1 MQKGVQKGYDIYLV
15 GVGGQGVLTIAE
27 LITEAAFLQGI
38 PVNYY
43 PTEGMAQRGG
53 FVKAQ
58 VRLGRR
64 LPGPNLPEKG
74 ADLVIAMEISESLK
88 AVRFCKPG
96 GDFLLWSYVWA
107 PTAVMLG
114 KASYPALDLVKA
126 HISQAGANLYTLSP
140 DDLPFYQD
148 DLAPENLFVL
158 GAAVQKTSLRTIF
171 DLAMVEQAVQAR
183 WPKRADRNLFALH
196 AGAESEIESLPA
208 HPLPQP

>member
-1 MQKGVQKGYDIYLV
+1 MQKGYDIYLV

-27 LITEAAFLQGI
+27 LITEAAFLQGV

-58 VRLGRR
+58 VRLGRQA
-64 LPGPNLPEKG
+64 PGPNLPEKG
-74 ADLVIAMEISESLK
+74 ANLLIAMEISESLK

-96 GDFLLWSYVWA
+96 SDFLLWNYVWA

-114 KASYPALDLVKA
+114 KASYPALDLVKEQ
-126 HISQAGANLYTLSP
+126 ISQAQANLYVLSP

-158 GAAVQKTSLRTIF
+158 GAAVQKTSLKTIF
-171 DLAMVEQAVQAR
+171 DLAMVEKAVQAR
-183 WPKRADRNLFALH
+183 WPKSAARNLFALH

-208 HPLPQP
+208 NLALHQ